1 MSRYIGKRVS
11 YPCGQCGKQ
20 ITLSGK
26 TKDDSA
32 NSGEVFCSEQCFEQF
47 HLVTPSRLSHGSL
60 FSGIGGFDLAAQW
73 MGWYNAIDGVHR
85 NGA

>member
-11 YPCGQCGKQ
+11 YPCGQCGEQ
-20 ITLSGK
+20 ITLSRK

-47 HLVTPSRLSHGSL
+47 RLAHVIRSVCIHE
-60 FSGIGGFDLAAQW
+60 
-73 MGWYNAIDGVHR
+73 NAYQLQHSKKYCTDCNKDIKKQTD
-85 NGA
+85 A